1 MSRDRGIV
9 GTTALITDAER
20 RKSLPLIRSLGRA
33 GVRVVVASSHHAPL
47 GAFSRYCDRVLR
59 YPDYETDP
67 DGFLTWLQDVGRRH
81 AVDVLYPIEDRSLA
95 LCVQHADR
103 WAVRMRALLPSPA
116 ALERAGD
123 KWETLQCARA
133 LGIPLPESYCPGSEE
148 DVRCLAAAWD
158 GPMVVKPRMSSGS
171 RGLRFVEES
180 VQLFDAYRQVA
191 AQYPRPVVQR
201 RVPAAGQGL
210 GVFALLDP
218 DRRPLAI
225 FGHRRLREYPITGG
239 PSTLRESYRDE
250 ALIEQ
255 SIRLLRAME
264 MVGVAMVEYK
274 VDPCSGRPLLMEIN
288 PRFWGSLQLAV
299 LAGVDFPVLYHKAS
313 LGMDV
318 EPVLT
323 YPEGVLCR
331 WLWPGDLLH
340 FLHNPRRFHLKPSFF
355 QVRGMG
361 DDILSARDPLP
372 AIGML
377 LEGLRK
383 LRRGAR

>member
-1 MSRDRGIV
+1 MIRDRAIV

-20 RKSLPLIRSLGRA
+20 RKALPLVRSLGRA
-33 GVRVVVASSHHAPL
+33 GVRVMVASSHRAPL
-47 GAFSRYCDRVLR
+47 GAFSRYRDRVLR
-59 YPDYETDP
+59 YPDYDTDP
-67 DGFLTWLQDVGRRH
+67 AGFLTWLEDVGRRH
-81 AVDVLYPIEDRSLA
+81 AIDVLYPIEDRSLA

-103 WAVRMRALLPSPA
+103 WMTRMRALLPAPA
-116 ALERAGD
+116 VLDKAGD
-123 KWETLQCARA
+123 KWETLQYARG
-133 LGIPLPESYCPGSEE
+133 LGIALPESFCPGSEE
-148 DVRCLAAAWD
+148 ELLCLAAGWR
-158 GPMVVKPRMSSGS
+158 GPAVIKPRMSSGS
-171 RGLRFVEES
+171 RGMRLVEAGA
-180 VQLFDAYRQVA
+180 QLVDAYREVA
-191 AQYPRPVVQR
+191 AHYPRPIVQR

-239 PSTLRESYRDE
+239 PSTLRESYRDD

-255 SIRLLRAME
+255 SIRLLRGME

-274 VDPCSGRPLLMEIN
+274 VDPRSGRPLLMEVN

-318 EPVLT
+318 PPVLT

-340 FLHNPRRFHLKPSFF
+340 FLNNPERFHLKPSFF
-355 QVRGMG
+355 QFRGMG

-383 LRRGAR
+383 LQRGAR

>member
-1 MSRDRGIV
+1 MTREIV

-20 RKSLPLIRSLGRA
+20 RKALPLIRSLGRA
-33 GVRVVVASSHHAPL
+33 GVRVLVASRHHAPL
-47 GAFSRYCDRVLR
+47 GAFSRYSDRVLR
-59 YPDYETDP
+59 YPDYEADP
-67 DGFLTWLQDVGRRH
+67 DGFLTWLEDVGRRH

-95 LCVQHADR
+95 LCVQHADL
-103 WAVRMRALLPSPA
+103 WAARMRALLPPPA
-116 ALERAGD
+116 ALATAGD
-123 KWETLQCARA
+123 KWETIQFARA
-133 LGIPLPESYCPGSEE
+133 RGIPLPESYCPSSEE
-148 DVRCLAAAWD
+148 ELHCLAAAWD
-158 GPMVVKPRMSSGS
+158 GPAVVKPRMSSGS
-171 RGLRFVEES
+171 RGLRFAEGS
-180 VQLFDAYRQVA
+180 AQLVSAYREVA

-210 GVFALLDP
+210 GVFALLDQEH
-218 DRRPLAI
+218 RPLAI

-255 SIRLLRAME
+255 SIQLLRAIE

-274 VDPCSGRPLLMEIN
+274 VDPCSGRPLLMEVN

-299 LAGVDFPVLYHKAS
+299 LAGVDFPVLYHRAS
-313 LGMDV
+313 LGLHV

-323 YPEGVLCR
+323 FREGVLCR

-372 AIGML
+372 TIGML

-383 LRRGAR
+383 LWHGVR